1 MQFTDSMILDLNS
14 SSVSISI
21 IYQIPIAK
29 LCLSFVLVYPHDE
42 VLASLIEKEKC
53 DLYAH
58 KLSVNLTSDPSNGSN
73 RRFGCLVLER

>member
-14 SSVSISI
+14 SSMSISI

-42 VLASLIEKEKC
+42 VLASLIKK
-53 DLYAH
+53 DLEAH

-73 RRFGCLVLER
+73 RRFGCLVLEI